1 MDKQKREQSVGFQ
14 FGMFM
19 RVFRKLVVKRFNE
32 FDTGLTP
39 EQFAILVKVQ
49 EEGEPTQTE
58 ISATMG
64 LDKSAVLRII
74 DILESKHF
82 IARINDAGDRRK
94 KALVLTQKGSEK
106 LQEAEMLFEKLM
118 TDVSQ
123 GINPD
128 EVQEFLKTL
137 EKMRTNAEQL

>member
-19 RVFRKLVVKRFNE
+19 RVFRKLIVKRFNE

-39 EQFAILVKVQ
+39 DQFAILVKVQ

-64 LDKSAVLRII
+64 LDKSAVLRVI
-74 DILESKHF
+74 DILENKHL

-106 LQEAEMLFEKLM
+106 LQEAELLFEKLM

-123 GINPD
+123 GINPG
-128 EVQEFLKTL
+128 EVQDFLKTL

>member
-19 RVFRKLVVKRFNE
+19 RVFRKLIVKRFNE

-39 EQFAILVKVQ
+39 DQFAILVKVQ

-64 LDKSAVLRII
+64 LDKSAVLRVI
-74 DILESKHF
+74 DILESKHL

-106 LQEAEMLFEKLM
+106 LHEAELLFEKLM

-123 GINPD
+123 GINPG
-128 EVQEFLKTL
+128 EVQDFLKTL

>member
-19 RVFRKLVVKRFNE
+19 RVFRKLIVKRFNE

-39 EQFAILVKVQ
+39 DQFAILVKVQ

-64 LDKSAVLRII
+64 LDKSAVLRVI
-74 DILESKHF
+74 DILESKHL

-106 LQEAEMLFEKLM
+106 LQEAELLFEKLM

-123 GINPD
+123 GINPG
-128 EVQEFLKTL
+128 EVQDFLKTL

>member
-39 EQFAILVKVQ
+39 DQFAILVKVQ

-64 LDKSAVLRII
+64 LDKSAVLRVI
-74 DILESKHF
+74 DILENKHL
-82 IARINDAGDRRK
+82 IARISDAGDRRK

-106 LQEAEMLFEKLM
+106 LHEAELLFEKLM

-128 EVQEFLKTL
+128 EVQEFLNTL
-137 EKMRTNAEQL
+137 AKMRTNAEQL

>member
-74 DILESKHF
+74 DILESKHL

-106 LQEAEMLFEKLM
+106 LQEAELLFEKLM

-137 EKMRTNAEQL
+137 GKMRTNAEQL

>member
-39 EQFAILVKVQ
+39 DQFAILVKVQ

-64 LDKSAVLRII
+64 LDKSAVLRVI
-74 DILESKHF
+74 DILESKHL

-106 LQEAEMLFEKLM
+106 LQEAELLFEKLM

-137 EKMRTNAEQL
+137 GKMRTNAEQL